1 MANDVAT
8 ADAGLAPIVEIST
21 GKLRGTSN
29 AGICSFKG
37 IPYAASTAG
46 RGRFMPP
53 EPARP
58 WSGVREALAMPGA
71 PGNCPT
77 DPNGVRCSKPCSG
90 RPTPR
95 KRRAA
100 VKAAENNV
108 YQDRW
113 YPRSHHGGEMWS

>member
-1 MANDVAT
+1 MVNDVAT

-58 WSGVREALAMPGA
+58 WSGVREALAYAGRA
-71 PGNCPT
+71 WQL
-77 DPNGVRCSKPCSG
+77 PN
-90 RPTPR
+90 RP
-95 KRRAA
+95 KRRPVLETLLGPADTTQEA
-100 VKAAENNV
+100 RRC
-108 YQDRW
+108 Q
-113 YPRSHHGGEMWS
+113 SG